1 LPEEVSGLG
10 NIYRLPDLA
19 QDEESFLQS
28 MPAERRCILSCKR
41 LKLLEKMISDEGYPD
56 KTLPHDIS
64 QGFSLVGHAPTSSG
78 VLPAKIEPATLAV
91 SELSTLECLVRRF
104 DGLQLHVGT

>member
-1 LPEEVSGLG
+1 MG

-78 VLPAKIEPATLAV
+78 VLPAKISPATLAV
-91 SELSTLECLVRRF
+91 SELITLECLVRRF
-104 DGLQLHVGT
+104 NGLQLHVGT

>member
-1 LPEEVSGLG
+1 MG

-91 SELSTLECLVRRF
+91 SELSALECLVRRF